1 MIFYVNFLVWVG
13 GVDAEGVLVVDVGD
27 PHLGAVGPS
36 DGDDHVLADGHR
48 QHRVALVVDV
58 LPDQIDPPWGAGE
71 ERGAGGVDGVE
82 AVPEAGE
89 AEARLV
95 ELRARAVDRLQ
106 RGERRHELRRL
117 GGGGGGGGGAGG

>member
-1 MIFYVNFLVWVG
+1 MCSPIRFTLPAATANPQHNRAARRG
-13 GVDAEGVLVVDVGD
+13 QSQSQPRTSTQ
-27 PHLGAVGPS
+27 PHTREQSS
-36 DGDDHVLADGHR
+36 DGDGR
-48 QHRVALVVDV
+48 T
-58 LPDQIDPPWGAGE
+58 WGAGE
-71 ERGAGGVDGVE
+71 ERGAGAVDGVE

-117 GGGGGGGGGAGG
+117 GGGGAG

>member
-1 MIFYVNFLVWVG
+1 
-13 GVDAEGVLVVDVGD
+13 
-27 PHLGAVGPS
+27 
-36 DGDDHVLADGHR
+36 
-48 QHRVALVVDV
+48 V
-58 LPDQIDPPWGAGE
+58 LPDQIDPPCSNSQPAAPAGPDSDSASAQAHTRSPGDGGGRTWGAGE
-71 ERGAGGVDGVE
+71 ERGAGAVDGVE

-117 GGGGGGGGGAGG
+117 GGGGGAGGYRGHAVA

>member
-1 MIFYVNFLVWVG
+1 MCSPIRFTLPAAIANPQHNRAARLVSVSTPLKHT
-13 GVDAEGVLVVDVGD
+13 ATHTREQS
-27 PHLGAVGPS
+27 S
-36 DGDDHVLADGHR
+36 DGDGR
-48 QHRVALVVDV
+48 T
-58 LPDQIDPPWGAGE
+58 WGAGE
-71 ERGAGGVDGVE
+71 ERGAGAVDGVE

-117 GGGGGGGGGAGG
+117 GGGAAGQRGHVLP